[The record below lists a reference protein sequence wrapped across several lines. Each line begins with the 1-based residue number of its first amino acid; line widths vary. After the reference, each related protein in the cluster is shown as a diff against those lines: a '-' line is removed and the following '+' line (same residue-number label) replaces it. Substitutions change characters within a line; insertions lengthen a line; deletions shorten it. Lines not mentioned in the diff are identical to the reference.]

1 MMRIDADFFE
11 KGTRTPQGGAR
22 MTRIIADFFENGTR
36 TPRGGA
42 QMTRI
47 DADFLWGDGGFIMD
61 IVGLVVVGKD
71 IVLINWVHYK
81 TILKFTSLGIYT

>member
-1 MMRIDADFFE
+1 
-11 KGTRTPQGGAR
+11 
-22 MTRIIADFFENGTR
+22 
-36 TPRGGA
+36 
-42 QMTRI
+42 MTRI